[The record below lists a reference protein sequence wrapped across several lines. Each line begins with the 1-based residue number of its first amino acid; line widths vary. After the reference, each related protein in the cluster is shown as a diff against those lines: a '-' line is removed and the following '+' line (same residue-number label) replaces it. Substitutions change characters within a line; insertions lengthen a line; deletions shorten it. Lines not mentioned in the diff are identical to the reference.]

1 MRWPHLQR
9 STKDMIFTLGLQA
22 CVALIVY
29 MCMYMYN
36 MWIPE
41 RPISDFAQGSKCSA
55 ELIETNEQLQGTV
68 NAIQLQLIKA
78 TSELD
83 ATRDKMSH
91 RISELEG
98 RLNILAAKKANRS
111 DMDHLSEMYIT
122 RSKHEAE
129 LATIAS
135 NLTQLWEIVM
145 KVARKENVIDLY
157 ETLPGA
163 SYGRKS
169 YQTIVDALAQNI
181 TALAK
186 RAATKHALNELLTAV
201 KLFQS
206 EMNDQIAKV
215 DDDIQQKVSSMKTDI
230 KRLSTCVDDLKA
242 ENADRSSLH
251 QLENIKWDVARLR
264 NRITHLEKQKD
275 AGWEHWQGIVS
286 VVALIIAILACCVSC
301 AAFNERH

>member
-1 MRWPHLQR
+1 MKWPYLQQA
-9 STKDMIFTLGLQA
+9 MLGLLT
-22 CVALIVY
+22 CVVFAVFTY
-29 MCMYMYN
+29 

-41 RPISDFAQGSKCSA
+41 RPISDLVQGSKCSA

-68 NAIQLQLIKA
+68 NAIQLQLIEA

-111 DMDHLSEMYIT
+111 DMNHLSEMYIT
-122 RSKHEAE
+122 RARHEAE
-129 LATIAS
+129 LAVIAS

-163 SYGRKS
+163 SHGRKS
-169 YQTIVDALAQNI
+169 YQRLFDALAQNI

-186 RAATKHALNELLTAV
+186 REHALYQLSQRLDTSFNELLTAV
-201 KLFQS
+201 KSFQS
-206 EMNDQIAKV
+206 EINDQIAKV
-215 DDDIQQKVSSMKTDI
+215 DDEIQRKVSSMKTDI
-230 KRLSTCVDDLKA
+230 ERLSTCVDGLKA